1 MEEASLQIILGR
13 DARSEL
19 LLSYKRQSL
28 SETSTSFPDDLT
40 DRPLDHSIN
49 NRCEKLLVQVRVLL
63 GYLDSH
69 YGVCDVESE

>member
-13 DARSEL
+13 NARSERF
-19 LLSYKRQSL
+19 LSYNRQSL
-28 SETSTSFPDDLT
+28 SETSTFLPDDLT

-63 GYLDSH
+63 GYFDSH
-69 YGVCDVESE
+69 YGICDVESE